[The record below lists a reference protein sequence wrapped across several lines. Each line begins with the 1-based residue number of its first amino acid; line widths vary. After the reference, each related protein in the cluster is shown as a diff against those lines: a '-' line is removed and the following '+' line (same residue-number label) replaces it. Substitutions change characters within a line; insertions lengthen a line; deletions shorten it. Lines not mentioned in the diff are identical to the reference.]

1 MEEETV
7 RRRHL
12 VAMALAAIII
22 AAATLGAAPAASD
35 EAGGS
40 AIGPTVAVQRVTLA
54 IPAVREEAAM
64 VVLGSALIALAA
76 ALRRS
81 A

>member
-1 MEEETV
+1 MK
-7 RRRHL
+7 RRQ
-12 VAMALAAIII
+12 LAAWALVVLII

-35 EAGGS
+35 DGGGS
-40 AIGPTVAVQRVTLA
+40 AIAPTVAVQRMNLA
-54 IPAVREEAAM
+54 LPAVREEAAM
-64 VVLGSALIALAA
+64 VVLGGALIGLAA